1 MQLNMFEEDRAVAR
15 YAILISPPAAVK
27 KAVAGFKQQVHEA
40 IGLDEMNLRSLA
52 HISLCRVNAADD
64 DAFIIKTVTG
74 AVANMCC
81 FDIEINGAD
90 SFTHGKTGTLYLRI
104 ERPEPVQIL
113 FALLSRVFKA
123 SRNAGITPHLTIA
136 RALPG
141 HKFRQ
146 IDPSFFDYRYAFVCD
161 RITIL
166 KWAGEKY
173 HLIHEV
179 LLKSRPPA

>member
-1 MQLNMFEEDRAVAR
+1 MFEEDRAVVR

-27 KAVAGFKQQVHEA
+27 KAVAGFKQQLHEA
-40 IGLDEMNLRSLA
+40 VGLDDMNLKSLA

-64 DAFIIKTVTG
+64 DAFVITTATR

-113 FALLSRVFKA
+113 FVLLNRVFRA
-123 SRNAGITPHLTIA
+123 SRNANITPHLTIA
-136 RALPG
+136 RALPAG
-141 HKFRQ
+141 KFRQ
-146 IDPSFFDYRYAFVCD
+146 IDPAAFAYRYAFVCD

-166 KWAGEKY
+166 KWAGERY
-173 HLIHEV
+173 NLIHEV
-179 LLKSRPPA
+179 PLQNRPPA